1 MRKGQAMAKKEK
13 RFVIKEEQSLSW
25 GSVQIVVDTATGV
38 NYLTTMSMSGV
49 SGITPLLDA
58 KGYVVVDDTA
68 QNTAE

>member
-49 SGITPLLDA
+49 SGITPLLDTN
-58 KGYVVVDDTA
+58 GNVVIDSA
-68 QNTAE
+68 ARYMPE